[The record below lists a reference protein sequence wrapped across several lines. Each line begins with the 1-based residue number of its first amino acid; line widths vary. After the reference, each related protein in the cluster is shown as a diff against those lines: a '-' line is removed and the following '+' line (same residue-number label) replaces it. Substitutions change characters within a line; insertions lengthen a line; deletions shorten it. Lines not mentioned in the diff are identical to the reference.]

1 MTPRTGK
8 VLTWR
13 YVAALGWVTLAGCGG
28 PELVPVHGSV
38 LYNDR
43 PLEYGSVMLQPV
55 GGGEIA
61 RGTIQPDGTFAL
73 SFPDGSAG
81 AAPGTYLVR
90 VTSYEAQRAQ
100 SLGATEREP
109 ALGRSAIPERYTS
122 FRTSGLQVDVT
133 PGMELPLVL
142 TLGDE

>member
-1 MTPRTGK
+1 MTPSTGER
-8 VLTWR
+8 VDWWYL
-13 YVAALGWVTLAGCGG
+13 ASLGCMLVAGCGG

-61 RGTIQPDGTFAL
+61 RGTIQPDGTFELAL
-73 SFPDGSAG
+73 PDGSAG

-90 VTSYEAQRAQ
+90 ITAYEAQRAQ
-100 SLGATEREP
+100 SMGGTEREP
-109 ALGRSAIPERYTS
+109 ALGRSAIPGKYTS
-122 FRTSGLQVDVT
+122 FRTSGLEAEVS

-142 TLGDE
+142 KLEDE